1 AARGDKPGLRLAGV
15 NRTRPRLPAGQR
27 VGVRLTV
34 SSDVGPR
41 RTWFGREFTSQR
53 HRPQFSPSR
62 PLQ

>member
-1 AARGDKPGLRLAGV
+1 M